1 MSQIFSNLIATS
13 ISVKI
18 TSNDHHCSFHDEQ
31 LPPVRRRSKS
41 KEHAPLSNSTTMAS
55 TPMSSKTAPPLNLI
69 SMKSQ
74 PSNFIQPRMTKTA
87 TLRKLK
93 LRNSVMNMPSP
104 TMLTTASVPMVKRTT
119 SSLDNFDLT
128 KTKPRK

>member
-13 ISVKI
+13 ISVEI
-18 TSNDHHCSFHDEQ
+18 TSNDHDCSFHDEQ
-31 LPPVRRRSKS
+31 LPPVRGRSKS